1 MADTQ
6 ESVAGQKTSANVDQS
21 GGLLS
26 SLMGETSVTQR
37 WVVSDVITRQYDGET
52 SCVTQRWVVSD
63 VITRQCDG

>member
-37 WVVSDVITRQYDGET
+37 WVVSWATLSHKRTNIIVLTNRE
-52 SCVTQRWVVSD
+52 
-63 VITRQCDG
+63 